1 MHDHTRILD
10 HLRRGHDGEPWHG
23 PSLRDLLAHVDATTA
38 AARPVPGAHSI
49 WEIVRHLTLWILTA
63 RRRLAGEPLE
73 HEAGDDWPPVTSTTP
88 EAWLAT
94 LDVLEQ
100 AHTALL
106 HAVERLPADAL
117 HEPVPGQRYTAAFML
132 HGLAQHA
139 AYHGG
144 QIALLARAGGAPP
157 SDRPAP

>member
-23 PSLRDLLAHVDATTA
+23 RSLRDLLADVDAPTA
-38 AARPVPGAHSI
+38 AAHPVPGAHSI
-49 WEIVRHLTLWILTA
+49 WELVRHLTLWIVTV
-63 RRRLAGEPLE
+63 RRRLAGEPVE
-73 HEAGDDWPPVTSTTP
+73 YADGEDWPAVTSTTP

-94 LDVLEQ
+94 LDVLDQ
-100 AHTALL
+100 AHESLL
-106 HAVERLPADAL
+106 RVLERLPADAL
-117 HEPVPGQRYTAAFML
+117 QELVPGRRHTAAFML

-144 QIALLARAGGAPP
+144 QIALLVRAARAQGVGR
-157 SDRPAP
+157 RP